1 MVAYQLLSLTYH
13 LFVFQCRL
21 SEAQHKQEEYAT
33 NIEKFLNLIQ
43 TLNDH
48 KAELTN
54 KVETLTIEKSTT
66 EQEME
71 DYSTK
76 IEQLRQTINSQELSQ
91 EDVRRMEREK
101 TRVEEQISKQS
112 SVLEGQVAALK
123 EAQEK
128 WCAIYQ
134 LLEQKVK
141 EYNGQGKQLELIP
154 KNAKHAKGN
163 NFEVKLDKKKA
174 VEGMVNMMG
183 GVDVEGVVKPHVEKL
198 TKGYESETVNEK
210 SRMVEV
216 KESIESTE
224 SSNDQLMEDIDVSFY
239 LIHLSC
245 DSSTHAPHRFMYV
258 LFHKYLL
265 RPSRTKSH
273 PAQKNARQVENGLKM
288 ISRAN
293 AVS

>member
-1 MVAYQLLSLTYH
+1 MVAYHYCHSLH

-76 IEQLRQTINSQELSQ
+76 IAQLRQTINSQELSQ

-198 TKGYESETVNEK
+198 AKGYESETVNEK

-239 LIHLSC
+239 LFHLSC
-245 DSSTHAPHRFMYV
+245 DFSTMHHIDRFMYV

>member
-1 MVAYQLLSLTYH
+1 MFSNELAGKWLRIIIVTHYH

-245 DSSTHAPHRFMYV
+245 DFSTYAPHR
-258 LFHKYLL
+258 
-265 RPSRTKSH
+265 
-273 PAQKNARQVENGLKM
+273 
-288 ISRAN
+288 
-293 AVS
+293 

>member
-1 MVAYQLLSLTYH
+1 MIIVTHYH

-198 TKGYESETVNEK
+198 AKGYESEIVNEK

-245 DSSTHAPHRFMYV
+245 DSSTYAPHRFMYV

>member
-198 TKGYESETVNEK
+198 AKGYESETVNEK

-216 KESIESTE
+216 KESVESTE

>member
-1 MVAYQLLSLTYH
+1 MIIVTHYH

-183 GVDVEGVVKPHVEKL
+183 GVDVEGVVKPHVETL

-245 DSSTHAPHRFMYV
+245 DSSTYAPHR
-258 LFHKYLL
+258 
-265 RPSRTKSH
+265 
-273 PAQKNARQVENGLKM
+273 
-288 ISRAN
+288 
-293 AVS
+293 

>member
-76 IEQLRQTINSQELSQ
+76 IAQLRQTINSQELSQ

-198 TKGYESETVNEK
+198 AKGYESETVNEK

-245 DSSTHAPHRFMYV
+245 GSSTYAPHRFMYI

>member
-198 TKGYESETVNEK
+198 VKGYESETVNEK